1 MEIIFIH
8 QYVPDNAPFDEKDVL
23 EQRDEL
29 AEIFIQMGYTIR
41 SRAIR
46 SHLDLLSLQELSHSN
61 CIVFNLCESLF
72 GRDDLMFLV
81 PFMLEHYGIP
91 FTGSGSSAI
100 ALSCHK
106 LESKK
111 LMLHHG
117 IPTPSYITS
126 DSEYHQSLNGTYIIK
141 PYNTHASISI
151 TQDSIVKV
159 YSQSDFHALKEK
171 LASSPILFAEEYID
185 GREFNISLLLTDD
198 GVQILPH
205 AEIHFDNYPP
215 DMYKI
220 VDYEAKWLQD
230 SFAYENT
237 NRSFQFS
244 KEDKPILDAI
254 DRISLKLWDIFSLN
268 GYARIDF
275 RVRGNEVFVLEVN
288 ANPCISIYSGFMAA
302 VREYGYTF
310 SQALEM
316 IIKHPVIAKKYICEE
331 DEAYN

>member
-8 QYVPDNAPFDEKDVL
+8 QYVPDDAPLDEKDVL

-29 AEIFIQMGYTIR
+29 AEIFRGMGYTTSFR
-41 SRAIR
+41 PLR
-46 SHLDLLSLQELSHSN
+46 SHLDLLSLKELSHKS

-72 GRDDLMFLV
+72 GRDDLMFLA
-81 PFMLEHYGIP
+81 PFMLEQYGIP

-111 LMLHHG
+111 LMREHN
-117 IPTPSYITS
+117 IPTPAYITN
-126 DSEYHQSLNGTYIIK
+126 DTEYNENLNGTYIIK

-151 TQDSIVKV
+151 TQDSIHKV
-159 YSQSDFHALKEK
+159 QSKQDFIVLKEK
-171 LASSPILFAEEYID
+171 LSTLNNLFAEEFID
-185 GREFNISLLLTDD
+185 GREFNISLLLTDE
-198 GVQILPH
+198 GVKILPH

-215 DMYKI
+215 NMYKI
-220 VDYEAKWLQD
+220 VDYEAKWVHN

-237 NRSFQFS
+237 NRSFEFS
-244 KEDKPILDAI
+244 KEDKPLLDEI

-302 VREYGYTF
+302 VQEYGLTF
-310 SQALEM
+310 AQALDI
-316 IIKHPVIAKKYICEE
+316 IIKHPVISEKIYF
-331 DEAYN
+331 

>member
-8 QYVPDNAPFDEKDVL
+8 QHVPDDAPLDEKDVL

-41 SRAIR
+41 SRALQ
-46 SHLDLLSLQELSHSN
+46 SHLDLLSFQELSN
-61 CIVFNLCESLF
+61 NRCIVFNLCESLF
-72 GRDDLMFLV
+72 GRDDLMFLA
-81 PFMLEHYGIP
+81 PFMLEQYGIP
-91 FTGSGSSAI
+91 FTGSGSEAI

-111 LMLHHG
+111 RMMQHG
-117 IPTPSYITS
+117 IPTPAYITRNT
-126 DSEYHQSLNGTYIIK
+126 DYNESLNGIYIIK
-141 PYNTHASISI
+141 PYNTHASINI
-151 TQDSIVKV
+151 TQDSIVPV
-159 YSQSDFHALKEK
+159 QSKDDFDMLKQR
-171 LASSPILFAEEYID
+171 LAASSNLFAEEYID

-215 DMYKI
+215 DKYKI
-220 VDYEAKWLQD
+220 VDYEAKWIHD

-237 NRSFQFS
+237 NRSFSFTE
-244 KEDKPILDAI
+244 KDRPILHEI
-254 DRISLKLWDIFSLN
+254 DRISLQLWDIFKLN

-275 RVRGNEVFVLEVN
+275 RVKDKEVFVLEVN

-302 VREYGYTF
+302 VQEHGLTF
-310 SQALEM
+310 EQALDI
-316 IIKHPVIAKKYICEE
+316 IIKHPVISKKYICEA